1 MISKTFDFTTFIHSI
16 ENRHYSEIVYL
27 LEQEAT
33 SAERFLYKQKIP
45 LSDANN
51 PSVQY
56 VLTLKKFLDFMRF
69 NIKPVKSEK
78 ERYRKFQNALRTLRS
93 QNPMADRKLPHTNG
107 DTGAYYHLT

>member
-1 MISKTFDFTTFIHSI
+1 MVSRTFDFSAFIHSI
-16 ENRHYSEIVYL
+16 ENRRFSEIVYL

-45 LSDANN
+45 LNDASH

-56 VLTLKKFLDFMRF
+56 VLTLKKFLEFMRF

-78 ERYRKFQNALRTLRS
+78 ARYRKFQSALRALRS
-93 QNPMADRKLPHTNG
+93 QNPMAGRQLPRNNG
-107 DTGAYYHLT
+107 NTAAYYQLA